1 MEALKRLKDVF
12 QKEKRVRI
20 LAIIG
25 ALGILLLCL
34 SEFLPKGSKTETE
47 TQSVSQNET
56 QFRQET
62 EKRLQ
67 QTLSKM
73 QGAGRVEVMVTLA
86 CSDERIYAAD
96 EKSDVKTGGDSTQ
109 QSHDAQYVMI
119 DGQNGDTGMLIKTNT
134 PQVLGVIVVC
144 DGGDDPSVQNQI
156 TNAVCGA
163 LGIGA
168 NRVSVLKMKSAEE

>member
-34 SEFLPKGSKTETE
+34 SEFLPKAKKAEAKTEPA
-47 TQSVSQNET
+47 SSAA
-56 QFRQET
+56 QFQKET
-62 EKRLQ
+62 EQRLRE
-67 QTLSKM
+67 TLSKV

-86 CSDERIYAAD
+86 SSDERVYAAD
-96 EKSDVKTGGDSTQ
+96 EKSDVKTGRDSTQ
-109 QSHDAQYVMI
+109 QSRDAQYVMI
-119 DGQNGDTGMLIKTNT
+119 DGQNGDEGMLVKTNT

-144 DGGDDPSVQNQI
+144 DGGDSPSVKNQI
-156 TNAVCGA
+156 TNALCGA